1 MAINRWPTLEEQ
13 LRWPEEM
20 FRAFAPFFTATSGVR
35 PSRSAGVFPPV
46 NIYDDGESFLVRT
59 EIPGVEKD
67 TLEISVKGDE
77 LTLRGERKQQAADP
91 KAAYHRRESEGGQF
105 RRVVTL
111 PQPVD
116 AEKITATFKHGV
128 LEVVL
133 PRVPEAQP
141 RKIAVN

>member
-1 MAINRWPTLEEQ
+1 MAISRWPTIEEQ

-20 FRAFAPFFTATSGVR
+20 FRAFAPFFAGNGVR
-35 PSRSAGVFPPV
+35 PTRSAGVFPPV
-46 NIYDDGESFLVRT
+46 NLYDDGESFLVRT
-59 EIPGVEKD
+59 ELPGVDKD
-67 TLEISVKGDE
+67 TLEISVKGDQ
-77 LTLRGERKQQAADP
+77 LTLRGERKQQAANP
-91 KAAYHRRESEGGQF
+91 NAAYHRRESEGGQF

-116 AEKITATFKHGV
+116 ADKITASFKNGV

-141 RKIAVN
+141 RRIAVQ